1 MLCIHTSIMISY
13 EMSIR
18 CYGNL
23 FDRIVDEMILHVLL
37 CDRYTVG
44 CNSAH

>member
-1 MLCIHTSIMISY
+1 MISY

-18 CYGNL
+18 CYGNM
-23 FDRIVDEMILHVLL
+23 FDRVVNEMILHVLYML

-44 CNSAH
+44 CNRAY